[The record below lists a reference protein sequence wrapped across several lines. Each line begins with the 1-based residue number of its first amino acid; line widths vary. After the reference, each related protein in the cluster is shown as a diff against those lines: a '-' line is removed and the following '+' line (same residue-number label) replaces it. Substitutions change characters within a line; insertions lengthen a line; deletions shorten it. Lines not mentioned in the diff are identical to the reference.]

1 MLNKSISPFTYLANL
16 SQPLDSDSL
25 FQTEKAIA
33 MENDEY
39 CKEYEVKWA
48 DIDANRHMRHSAY
61 NDYAAQARVSIFT
74 EHGLS
79 MDEIAKM
86 GLGPILFREETKFY
100 REVNLFDKITV
111 TFKVKAM
118 RKDGSRWSV
127 LHEVFKEDGTQA
139 AAITVDGAWIDL
151 QTRRLGKPSEKLL
164 EIFSH
169 FPRTEDFTWE
179 IAGKAWSG

>member
-1 MLNKSISPFTYLANL
+1 
-16 SQPLDSDSL
+16 
-25 FQTEKAIA
+25 

-39 CKEYEVKWA
+39 SKVYEVKWA

-86 GLGPILFREETKFY
+86 GLGPILFREETRFY

-111 TFKVKAM
+111 NFKLKAM

-127 LHEVFKEDGTQA
+127 LHEVFKENGTQA
-139 AAITVDGAWIDL
+139 AAITVDGAWLDL
-151 QTRRLGKPSEKLL
+151 KARKLGIPPEKLMD
-164 EIFSH
+164 IFSH
-169 FPRTEDFTWE
+169 FPKTEGFTWVIE
-179 IAGKAWSG
+179 GKEWSGNKK